1 MNLRQIANGVTQ
13 TVNPNTSVTWMRS
26 TGFSTSEDFQQV
38 PEYESTTVLANVQAL
53 SGSDLQHINGLN
65 IQGTMRKVYLYGD
78 VKAISRPDA
87 TGADLLVFPQDPA
100 SSPQTWLVS
109 QVMETWP
116 DWCCVIVTLQTDD

>member
-1 MNLRQIANGVTQ
+1 
-13 TVNPNTSVTWMRS
+13 MRS

-87 TGADLLVFPQDPA
+87 TGADLLVFPQDPD

>member
-13 TVNPNTSVTWMRS
+13 IVNPNTSVTWMRS
-26 TGFSTSEDFQQV
+26 TGFSTSDDFQQV

-53 SGSDLQHINGLN
+53 SGADLQHINGLN
-65 IQGTMRKVYLYGD
+65 IQGTMRKVYMDGD
-78 VKAISRPDA
+78 VIAISRPDA
-87 TGADLLVFPQDPA
+87 TGADLLVFSQDP
-100 SSPQTWLVS
+100 SSPPQTWLGS

>member
-1 MNLRQIANGVTQ
+1 
-13 TVNPNTSVTWMRS
+13 MRS
-26 TGFSTSEDFQQV
+26 TGFSTSDDFQQV

-53 SGSDLQHINGLN
+53 SGADLQHINGLN
-65 IQGTMRKVYLYGD
+65 IQGTMRKVYMYGD

-87 TGADLLVFPQDPA
+87 TGADLLVFSQDP
-100 SSPQTWLVS
+100 SSPPQTWLVS